1 MKRNLYRGYSSFEFE
16 KNKQFRVTDI
26 ELVKLDLLNH
36 LFTLRGSRVMM
47 PNFGTIIP
55 ELVFEP
61 LDSETIESLEEEVRN
76 VLNYDPRVELQ
87 ALTVR
92 PDFDNYAVII
102 SARLL
107 YVELNIVD
115 DFEFNIEFEE
125 M

>member
-76 VLNYDPRVELQ
+76 VLNC
-87 ALTVR
+87 AL
-92 PDFDNYAVII
+92 
-102 SARLL
+102 S
-107 YVELNIVD
+107 
-115 DFEFNIEFEE
+115 
-125 M
+125 